1 MENWSND
8 IWYFYF
14 HSEWSIWYVEKK
26 KPTHTQK
33 KTNNNE
39 MKMSQLFFP
48 VSSSI
53 FLFSLQLKE
62 IEIFAAAG
70 MLTSFDKIKMF

>member
-1 MENWSND
+1 MQFG
-8 IWYFYF
+8 IFTF
-14 HSEWSIWYVEKK
+14 ILSEIFDTW
-26 KPTHTQK
+26 K
-33 KTNNNE
+33 KTNNKNE
-39 MKMSQLFFP
+39 IKMSQLFFP

-62 IEIFAAAG
+62 MEIFAAAG

>member
-1 MENWSND
+1 MQFD
-8 IWYFYF
+8 IFTF
-14 HSEWSIWYVEKK
+14 ILSEIFDTW
-26 KPTHTQK
+26 K
-33 KTNNNE
+33 KTNNENE
-39 MKMSQLFFP
+39 IKMSQLFFP

-62 IEIFAAAG
+62 MEIFAAAG

>member
-1 MENWSND
+1 MQFG
-8 IWYFYF
+8 IFTF
-14 HSEWSIWYVEKK
+14 ILSEIFDTW
-26 KPTHTQK
+26 K
-33 KTNNNE
+33 KTNNENE
-39 MKMSQLFFP
+39 IKMSQLFFP

-62 IEIFAAAG
+62 MEIFAAAG

>member
-1 MENWSND
+1 MKYLIRE
-8 IWYFYF
+8 
-14 HSEWSIWYVEKK
+14 
-26 KPTHTQK
+26 K
-33 KTNNNE
+33 KTNNKNE
-39 MKMSQLFFP
+39 IKMSQLFFP

-62 IEIFAAAG
+62 MEIFAAAG

>member
-1 MENWSND
+1 MQFD
-8 IWYFYF
+8 IFTF
-14 HSEWSIWYVEKK
+14 ILSEIFDTW
-26 KPTHTQK
+26 K
-33 KTNNNE
+33 KTNNKNE
-39 MKMSQLFFP
+39 IKMSQLFFP

-62 IEIFAAAG
+62 MEIFAAAG

>member
-1 MENWSND
+1 
-8 IWYFYF
+8 
-14 HSEWSIWYVEKK
+14 
-26 KPTHTQK
+26 
-33 KTNNNE
+33 
-39 MKMSQLFFP
+39 MSQLFFP

-62 IEIFAAAG
+62 MEIFAAAG